1 MALPPAS
8 RSVVITGVSTGIGL
22 GTAKALSARGYRV
35 FGSVRK
41 QEDADRVRAELGA
54 GFVPLIFDV
63 TDAAAV
69 AKARQLVETEL
80 GGAGLGGLINNSG
93 IALGGPLLHQ
103 PLDEVRRTFEVNV
116 LGLLAVTREF
126 APLLGASEHP
136 KTLPGRIVNIS
147 SIGGKIAAPF
157 IGAYVASKHAVE
169 GLSVSLRREL
179 LFYGID
185 VIVVG
190 PGAVNTPIWDK
201 STDIAPY
208 EKTPYFPSLSR
219 FTAYFVAQGRKGYG
233 AEVFGEKI
241 ARIFE
246 TRRPKVRYTVLKNY
260 FSGWLLPRLLPAR
273 AVDRALGKATG
284 LLK

>member
-1 MALPPAS
+1 MPLQPAS
-8 RSVVITGVSTGIGL
+8 KSVVITGVSTGIGW
-22 GTAKALSARGYRV
+22 GTAKALVAQGWRV

-41 QEDADRVRAELGA
+41 QADADRVRSELGA
-54 GFVPLIFDV
+54 NFTPLLFDV
-63 TDAAAV
+63 TDEPAIARAV
-69 AKARQLVETEL
+69 QIVEKEL
-80 GGAGLGGLINNSG
+80 GDQGLGGLINNSG

-103 PLDEVRRTFEVNV
+103 PLDEIRKTLEVNV
-116 LGLLAVTREF
+116 VGLLAVTRAF

-136 KTLPGRIVNIS
+136 KSLPGRIINMS
-147 SIGGKIAAPF
+147 SVGGKLAAPF

-169 GLSVSLRREL
+169 GLSASLRREL
-179 LFYGID
+179 LLYGID

-208 EKTPYFPSLSR
+208 EKTPFFAALSR
-219 FTAYFVAQGRKGYG
+219 FTAYFVSQGRQGYSSD
-233 AEVFGEKI
+233 VFGEKI
-241 ARIFE
+241 ARIFL
-246 TRRPKVRYTVLKNY
+246 TPHPKVRYSVLKNY

-273 AVDRALGKATG
+273 AVDRAIGKNTG